1 MQYKI
6 EVFCDNDLNANT
18 YLIYNET
25 SCFIIDPA
33 NSVNTLS
40 KYIADKTVLGIFL
53 THGHYDHFSEEDIIK
68 VRKEC
73 RCNDGKS
80 IAAKLLK
87 YLHQADSL
95 QQFVDDFNANETF
108 ASLEYLSECKLRFCY
123 PQCYCACIK
132 RVPGNV
138 PKAWCYCTLGN
149 IESIFKQVFPQHNP
163 RATLIESIKTGGTR
177 CIIEIEW

>member
-1 MQYKI
+1 MPKN
-6 EVFCDNDLNANT
+6 DNAHSLRLVESLRSNAGADIANQLEERFPLSKSASPEKKHRWAT
-18 YLIYNET
+18 ET
-25 SCFIIDPA
+25 SQFLEAHFD
-33 NSVNTLS
+33 TE
-40 KYIADKTVLGIFL
+40 TVIR
-53 THGHYDHFSEEDIIK
+53 I
-68 VRKEC
+68 RKDC
-73 RCNDGKS
+73 KCNDGKS

-87 YLHQADSL
+87 YLHQANSL

-108 ASLEYLSECKLRFCY
+108 ASLEYLSERKLRFCY
-123 PQCYCACIK
+123 PQCYCACVK
-132 RVPGNV
+132 RVPGSV